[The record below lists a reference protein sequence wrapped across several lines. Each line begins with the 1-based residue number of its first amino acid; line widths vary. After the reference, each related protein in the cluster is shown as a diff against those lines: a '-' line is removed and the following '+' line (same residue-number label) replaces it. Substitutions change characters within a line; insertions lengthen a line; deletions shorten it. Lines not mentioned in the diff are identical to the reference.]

1 MFCSPFCSPVYNQ
14 HLQVYSWTCPAFHTL
29 VTSCYFIFYQ
39 ECLSISTLYFNSV
52 FQDHAKFYLDK
63 WVGFGRMISIREG
76 LFLPSLFNHIILGIS
91 LSLSYNTDWNLESH
105 LLSSVTWWSILSIE
119 EQTVGQ
125 LINSSDLPGFLRVC
139 FFKDA
144 AHVKLAENVSSKS

>member
-14 HLQVYSWTCPAFHTL
+14 HLQVYRL
-29 VTSCYFIFYQ
+29 DLSCISHPSDLIYFIFYQ

-63 WVGFGRMISIREG
+63 WVEFQRVISIREG
-76 LFLPSLFNHIILGIS
+76 LFLPSLFSHIILGIS
-91 LSLSYNTDWNLESH
+91 LSLSYSTDWNLKSH
-105 LLSSVTWWSILSIE
+105 LLSSMTWWSILSTE

-144 AHVKLAENVSSKS
+144 AHVKLAEKCFK